1 MYTFSHSHIQTELE
15 YPQGDQTETV
25 HTTFLA
31 VASSWRVSL
40 GEHYF
45 MHMANVLMW
54 PQRISTLSDFYRK
67 TIIASQALY
76 GKVDPVNS
84 KLDFLGGEGRGGSF
98 KSMAVPGG
106 KPIIS

>member
-1 MYTFSHSHIQTELE
+1 
-15 YPQGDQTETV
+15 
-25 HTTFLA
+25 
-31 VASSWRVSL
+31 
-40 GEHYF
+40 

-84 KLDFLGGEGRGGSF
+84 KLDFLGGEGRGDPLNPWQSLAGSQSF
-98 KSMAVPGG
+98 HS
-106 KPIIS
+106 